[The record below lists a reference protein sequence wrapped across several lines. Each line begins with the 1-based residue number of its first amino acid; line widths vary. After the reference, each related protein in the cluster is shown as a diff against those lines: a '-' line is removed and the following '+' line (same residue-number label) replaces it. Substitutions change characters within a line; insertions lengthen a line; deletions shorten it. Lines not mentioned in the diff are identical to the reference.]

1 MHVVPLFLATLSHEA
16 AVALTFALTFL
27 VTLVVGV
34 SIGVFSV
41 LAVNKCRR
49 PENITLQTETEM
61 RPPPVI
67 YEEPD
72 AIKPEPQTQGNLAYG
87 HVQFS

>member
-1 MHVVPLFLATLSHEA
+1 MSEA
-16 AVALTFALTFL
+16 ASLSIEGRLALAVTLTFL
-27 VTLVVGV
+27 LTLLLGV
-34 SIGVFSV
+34 LIGILIV

-49 PENITLQTETEM
+49 SENITLQTETEM
-61 RPPPVI
+61 RPPPAI

-72 AIKPEPQTQGNLAYG
+72 SIKINPEPQTQGNLAYG

>member
-1 MHVVPLFLATLSHEA
+1 MPLFLATLSREA
-16 AVALTFALTFL
+16 AVALTFAVTFL
-27 VTLVVGV
+27 LTLVLVV
-34 SIGVFSV
+34 SIGVLIV

-49 PENITLQTETEM
+49 SEKITLQTETEM

-72 AIKPEPQTQGNLAYG
+72 SIKIKPEPQTQGNLAYG

>member
-1 MHVVPLFLATLSHEA
+1 MQEEVPEEVPEEGRLILAII
-16 AVALTFALTFL
+16 LTFL

-34 SIGVFSV
+34 SIGVLIV

-49 PENITLQTETEM
+49 SQNITLQTETEM
-61 RPPPVI
+61 RPPVAI
-67 YEEPD
+67 YEDPD
-72 AIKPEPQTQGNLAYG
+72 GIKPEPHTQGNLAYG

>member
-1 MHVVPLFLATLSHEA
+1 MHVVPLFLATLSREA
-16 AVALTFALTFL
+16 VIALTFALTFL
-27 VTLVVGV
+27 VTLVLGV
-34 SIGVFSV
+34 SIGV
-41 LAVNKCRR
+41 LIVNKCRR
-49 PENITLQTETEM
+49 SENITPQTETEM

-72 AIKPEPQTQGNLAYG
+72 SIKIKLEPQTQGNLAYG

>member
-1 MHVVPLFLATLSHEA
+1 MMYVVLLFLATLSHEA
-16 AVALTFALTFL
+16 VIALTFALTFL
-27 VTLVVGV
+27 VTMALGV
-34 SIGVFSV
+34 SIGVLIV

-49 PENITLQTETEM
+49 VTLQTETEM